1 MTADLKLGLAIG
13 YSGATVEDNS
23 DMALEAERLGYDSVW
38 TAEAYGS
45 DVFTPLAWIGAQ
57 DLEDQARDRDRADL
71 GAHAGG
77 AGDDGRDARPRCRAD
92 GVILGLG
99 VSGPQVVE
107 GWYGVPFPKPLARTR
122 EYVEIVQKILRREG
136 PVTNDG
142 EHYPLPYPGGAGLGK
157 PLKLTVHPTR
167 SRIPIWLA
175 AEGPKN
181 VALSTQIAD
190 GLAADVLLAVPRRGV
205 RRRAGRRAGGLRGR
219 VRRHGQHRRHRRR
232 GADAR
237 RSASCRSTS
246 AGWARRT
253 RTSTSTSSSA
263 WASRTRHSKVQ
274 ELFMS
279 GRREEAVKAVPDEL
293 ADEISLCGPPGRI
306 KERLEAWVKS
316 PVTQL
321 IVGFA
326 RPEGDEADGRLDA
339 VGRPSAASRAAYPA
353 SG

>member
-1 MTADLKLGLAIG
+1 MTADLKLGLALG

-23 DMALEAERLGYDSVW
+23 DLALEAERLGYDSVW

-45 DVFTPLAWIGAQ
+45 DVFTPLAWIGAKTSKIKLGTGIAQ
-57 DLEDQARDRDRADL
+57 ISARTPAALAMTAATLDAL
-71 GAHAGG
+71 SGG
-77 AGDDGRDARPRCRAD
+77 R
-92 GVILGLG
+92 VILGLG

-107 GWYGVPFPKPLARTR
+107 GWYGMPFPKPLARTR

-136 PVTNDG
+136 PVTNEG

-157 PLKLTVHPTR
+157 PLKLTLHPTR

-190 GLAADVLLAVPRRGV
+190 GWLPMFYSPY
-205 RRRAGRRAGGLRGR
+205 
-219 VRRHGQHRRHRRR
+219 
-232 GADAR
+232 
-237 RSASCRSTS
+237 RSAEFDDAL
-246 AGWARRT
+246 AGAPEGFEIGCVVTVNIADTVEEALMLVKFFLSFYIGGMGAKDENFHLNIVKRMGFEDE
-253 RTSTSTSSSA
+253 A
-263 WASRTRHSKVQ
+263 LKVQ

-293 ADEISLCGPPGRI
+293 ADEISLCGPPDRI

-321 IVGFA
+321 IVGSRDPKA
-326 RPEGDEADGRLDA
+326 MKLLADLTR
-339 VGRPSAASRAAYPA
+339 
-353 SG
+353 